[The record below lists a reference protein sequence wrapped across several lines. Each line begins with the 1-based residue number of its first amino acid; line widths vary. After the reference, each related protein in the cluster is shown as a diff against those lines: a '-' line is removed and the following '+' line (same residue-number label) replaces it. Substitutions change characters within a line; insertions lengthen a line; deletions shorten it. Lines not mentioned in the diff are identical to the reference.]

1 MECWGG
7 GSFAERS
14 STLEVRQLGASDLH
28 VSSIGLGCVTFGR
41 EIDAATS
48 FAVLDRAL
56 ECGINLLDTA
66 AVYGN
71 GASEAVLGQWWK
83 KRKLRDQVVVA
94 TKVSKRLSGDV
105 VRDSVEESLRRL
117 GTDRID
123 LLQAHNWDRRTTL
136 EETLDA
142 FDGLVREGKVRY
154 VGCSN
159 WDADQIRRSLEIQK
173 SNGWAP
179 LMSVQPIYNLVDRG
193 IERDLL
199 PLCAERR
206 IGVMSYS
213 PLGAGFLTGKYR
225 RDGQVPEGTR
235 FDVIPG
241 HQDIYFTERGFRIV
255 EELRR
260 ISVESGHSMVKLAL
274 GWTLR
279 QSGVTSVLIGARR
292 PEHIDQAFEA
302 EKWAREEEAKQ
313 WLDVLTTAS
322 RP

>member
-1 MECWGG
+1 VEL
-7 GSFAERS
+7 RK
-14 STLEVRQLGASDLH
+14 LGTSDLN

-48 FAVLDRAL
+48 FAVLDRAI

-71 GASEAVLGQWWK
+71 GASEAVLGQWLK
-83 KRKLRDQVVVA
+83 ERRLHDQVVVA
-94 TKVSKRLSGDV
+94 TKVSKRLVGDA
-105 VRDSVEESLRRL
+105 VRDSVEGSLRRL
-117 GTDRID
+117 GIDRID
-123 LLQAHNWDRRTTL
+123 LLQAHDWDSQTPV
-136 EETLDA
+136 EETLEA
-142 FDGLVREGKVRY
+142 FAGLIREGKVRY

-159 WDADQIRRSLEIQK
+159 WDADQIRRSLEIQE
-173 SNGWAP
+173 SNGWAS
-179 LMSVQPIYNLVDRG
+179 LISVQPIYNLADRC
-193 IERDLL
+193 IENDLL
-199 PLCAERR
+199 PLCAESE

-225 RDGQVPEGTR
+225 PKGEVPKGTR

-260 ISVESGHSMVKLAL
+260 ISVESGHSMVRLAL

-279 QSGVTSVLIGARR
+279 RSGVSTVLIGARR
-292 PEHIDQAFEA
+292 PEHVDQAFEA
-302 EKWAREEEAKQ
+302 EKWTRSDAAGP
-313 WLDVLTTAS
+313 WLATLTSMSTMGS
-322 RP
+322 PD